1 MLPELRQGAINVGA
15 ALMTTKQPRDF
26 RARQTI
32 GGSEKCLSNM
42 IGDRITHARAEDV
55 LGGGLHILPEGEG
68 SQQMLLADGRA
79 AVEERVNTGYTNL
92 RRR

>member
-1 MLPELRQGAINVGA
+1 MLPELCQGAINVGA

-42 IGDRITHARAEDV
+42 IGYRITHSSAEDV
-55 LGGGLHILPEGEG
+55 LGGCLDVFPEAEG
-68 SQQMLLADGRA
+68 GQQVLLANRRA
-79 AVEERVNTGYTNL
+79 AVEKGIDAG
-92 RRR
+92 